1 MRQLRQ
7 NESLKLSKALSVNA
21 KVGTNERRDERTT
34 DSMPAAAAAAG
45 AGGRI
50 VPSDDAR
57 PRETAA
63 GGPGTIRRAVAA
75 G

>member
-1 MRQLRQ
+1 
-7 NESLKLSKALSVNA
+7 
-21 KVGTNERRDERTT
+21 
-34 DSMPAAAAAAG
+34 MPATAAAVG

-75 G
+75 E